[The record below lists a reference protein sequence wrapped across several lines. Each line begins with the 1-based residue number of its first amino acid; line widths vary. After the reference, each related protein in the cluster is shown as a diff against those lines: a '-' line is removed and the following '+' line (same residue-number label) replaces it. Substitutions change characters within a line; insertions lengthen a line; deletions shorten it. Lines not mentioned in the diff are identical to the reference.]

1 MPLRCV
7 IVDDSPAFL
16 EAARALLE
24 REGISVSGTASTS
37 ADALRL
43 VDEIR
48 PDIALVDIDL
58 GGESGFDLA
67 AQLAADNGDSR
78 WRAILISTPRGGRFR
93 RPDRRQPPA
102 IGFLPSPSSR
112 RTRSMGLS
120 MSLQEGDDG

>member
-7 IVDDSPAFL
+7 IVDDSPTFL

-24 REGISVSGTASTS
+24 REGIPVAGTASTS

-67 AQLAADNGDSR
+67 VKLAGANGDST
-78 WRAILISTPRGGRFR
+78 WRAILISTHAEGDFA
-93 RPDRRQPPA
+93 DLIDASPA
-102 IGFLPSPSSR
+102 IGFVPKSELSANAIYGILNESPGR
-112 RTRSMGLS
+112 R
-120 MSLQEGDDG
+120 